1 MGFKQGSN
9 GPCLFVNPITGVKL
23 VIYCDDFLVRGSGPE
38 SAKFHAALESR
49 FDCRPGSRQ
58 VLTPENPIEFTGVR
72 ISMEKGALTDSYFMD
87 QSEAIARFLTQHDM
101 CDVRC
106 RESPMPDAAELFSDS
121 EPVSAEVASW
131 CKSVIGCL
139 HFFVRASRWD
149 DCFPFSFE
157 SLTV

>member
-1 MGFKQGSN
+1 
-9 GPCLFVNPITGVKL
+9 
-23 VIYCDDFLVRGSGPE
+23 
-38 SAKFHAALESR
+38 
-49 FDCRPGSRQ
+49 
-58 VLTPENPIEFTGVR
+58 
-72 ISMEKGALTDSYFMD
+72 MD

-121 EPVSAEVASW
+121 EPVSEEVASW

-149 DCFPFSFE
+149 VAHSVSRVSQFNCNPTMRHSQVTEGHSWLPEGVDR
-157 SLTV
+157 L